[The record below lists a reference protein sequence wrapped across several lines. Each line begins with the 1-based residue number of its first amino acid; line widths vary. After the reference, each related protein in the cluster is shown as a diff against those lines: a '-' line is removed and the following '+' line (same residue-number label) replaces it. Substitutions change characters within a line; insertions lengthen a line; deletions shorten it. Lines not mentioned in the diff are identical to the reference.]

1 MRCPQCGANVP
12 VGSLFCAN
20 CGMAFGQQ
28 SYTAATQSSPYLA
41 PTPYKP
47 YDDGQGQG
55 TAAMV
60 CGICAFVVPFVGFI
74 LAIIAVALG
83 TAAKRSGS
91 TSGQATA
98 GLVLGIIG
106 LAEQAIVIIYILI
119 VVAAVL

>member
-1 MRCPQCGANVP
+1 MRCPQCGTNVP

-28 SYTAATQSSPYLA
+28 SYAAATQSSPYLS

-55 TAAMV
+55 TAALV

-83 TAAKRSGS
+83 AAAKRSGS

-98 GLVLGIIG
+98 GLVLGIVG
-106 LAEQAIVIIYILI
+106 LASQVIGTIYFFFVLGAIL
-119 VVAAVL
+119 